1 MSELTTVRIMAINV
15 TKHEAREIL
24 VVSTLE
30 GTEDSMKR
38 IRIYLKEDFWNYEH
52 LEIATMFYTKLV
64 KERLLLRKK
73 VLNKHLLKTYQEITD
88 LKRNKTL
95 LFSGIERLYIKN
107 VKSPMSILR
116 KPRKGYKEV
125 KSDTLRLWYRDK
137 AIEEQKQ
144 KYKELKGE

>member
-1 MSELTTVRIMAINV
+1 
-15 TKHEAREIL
+15 
-24 VVSTLE
+24 
-30 GTEDSMKR
+30 
-38 IRIYLKEDFWNYEH
+38 
-52 LEIATMFYTKLV
+52 MFYTKLV